1 MISVVVPV
9 YGSPESL
16 RELVNRLVTSL
27 ETIGESFEIV
37 LVDDASPDNSW
48 EIISE
53 LSLVEPRVLGI
64 RLSRNFG
71 QHPAISAG
79 LQKSDG
85 EWIVVMDCDL
95 QDRPEEI
102 PNLYRKAIEG
112 FEQVVAVRKNRQH
125 GWHKRFSSKF
135 YVRVLSYLSGRPI
148 NPSVGNF
155 GIYHRQVIDV
165 IVSLKEQGR
174 TFGLLALW
182 AGFRRF
188 ELEVEHAARPYG
200 RSSYSMKSLLRLG
213 LLGIVSHSDKP
224 LRLTVKLGAYLAF
237 LSLVAALWIGFR
249 QIYWG
254 HTLVGWSSV
263 MVSIAF
269 MTGVLLGSI
278 GVVGLYVGQ
287 IFAEVKERPTS
298 IIWETT
304 QDSKHQS
311 DQFNGER

>member
-1 MISVVVPV
+1 MSRHQSSPIISVVVPV

-16 RELVNRLVTSL
+16 RELVDRLVISL
-27 ETIGESFEIV
+27 ETVGKNFEIV

-79 LQKSDG
+79 LQKSSG

-125 GWHKRFSSKF
+125 GWHKRFWSKF
-135 YVRVLSYLSGRPI
+135 YVRVLSFLSGRPI

-155 GIYHRQVIDV
+155 GIYHRRVIDV
-165 IVSLKEQGR
+165 VVSLKEQGR

-188 ELEVEHAARPYG
+188 ELEVDHAARPYG
-200 RSSYSMKSLLRLG
+200 RSSYSMKSLIRLG

-224 LRLTVKLGAYLAF
+224 LRLTVKLGAYLAL
-237 LSLVAALWIGFR
+237 LSLLAIFWIGFR

-254 HTLVGWSSV
+254 HTPIGWSSV

-278 GVVGLYVGQ
+278 GVTGLYIGQ
-287 IFAEVKERPTS
+287 IFAEVKKRPTF
-298 IIWETT
+298 IVWEDTKDLT
-304 QDSKHQS
+304 S
-311 DQFNGER
+311 E

>member
-16 RELVNRLVTSL
+16 RELVDRLVISL
-27 ETIGESFEIV
+27 ETVGESFEII

-48 EIISE
+48 EIISG

-79 LQKSDG
+79 LQKSSG

-125 GWHKRFSSKF
+125 GWYKRLTSKL

-155 GIYHRQVIDV
+155 GIYHRRVIDV

-182 AGFRRF
+182 TGFRRF
-188 ELEVEHAARPYG
+188 ELEVDHAARPYG

-237 LSLVAALWIGFR
+237 LSLVAALWIGLR

-254 HTLVGWSSV
+254 HTPVGWSSV

-278 GVVGLYVGQ
+278 GIAGLYIGQ
-287 IFAEVKERPTS
+287 IFTEVKERPTS

-304 QDSKHQS
+304 VDSKHKS
-311 DQFNGER
+311 DQFKGDR